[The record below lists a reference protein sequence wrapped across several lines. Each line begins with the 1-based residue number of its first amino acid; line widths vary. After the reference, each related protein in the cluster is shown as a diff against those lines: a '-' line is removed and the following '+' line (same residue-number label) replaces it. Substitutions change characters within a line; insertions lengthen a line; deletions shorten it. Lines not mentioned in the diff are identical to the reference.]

1 MFKTTKILIVFLTL
15 LSSCGI
21 IEEQS
26 QSLDFGP
33 ETKIVIDKYKVQYD
47 FKEIKVLILPESPEF
62 SSHLIID
69 CENSK
74 WFPLDYQQRKLLMQS
89 IAEDIFKSFNVETK
103 ERFAQIHVDFTV
115 WKTNRLFFNS
125 GKSEIHSF
133 KVVAGELRL
142 LN

>member
-47 FKEIKVLILPESPEF
+47 FKEIKVLILTEIPEF
-62 SSHLIID
+62 YSHLIID

-103 ERFAQIHVDFTV
+103 ERFAQIHVDFSV
-115 WKTNRLFFNS
+115 WKNNRLFFRS

>member
-1 MFKTTKILIVFLTL
+1 MFKTTKILIIFLTL
-15 LSSCGI
+15 LSSCDN
-21 IEEQS
+21 IEE

-47 FKEIKVLILPESPEF
+47 FKEIKVLIQTENPKF

-69 CENSK
+69 CVNSK
-74 WFPLDYQQRKLLMQS
+74 EFPLDYQQRKLLMQS

-103 ERFAQIHVDFTV
+103 ESFAQIDVFFHV
-115 WKTNRLFFNS
+115 WKTNLLFFKS
-125 GKSEIHSF
+125 GKSESHSF
-133 KVVAGELRL
+133 KVVADELRF